1 MVGRTPSVL
10 LVGHSFVR
18 RLKDHASKRGQTLA
32 EAVGIEEVASVH
44 TIYAGGATFERAL
57 HPSTS
62 LVVRLRDLKELPEIM
77 CIDLGTN
84 DLCAVGATVNGVVAS
99 AIELLDSLRRAHLMP
114 KHLVFMGVVQRTAVG
129 CRRGVSAGCRRGVS
143 AKTFNRRAR
152 AFNSKMAAVVR
163 SIDDVHTCSLA
174 RLNRPDA
181 LCVSPDGC
189 HLSDEGYRRY
199 CVALRSTVLQL
210 IK

>member
-84 DLCAVGATVNGVVAS
+84 DLCAVGATVNAVVARTFRFFTQS
-99 AIELLDSLRRAHLMP
+99 TPHAETPSVHGCGAAHRHRLSPWRLRKDLQP
-114 KHLVFMGVVQRTAVG
+114 P
-129 CRRGVSAGCRRGVS
+129 
-143 AKTFNRRAR
+143 
-152 AFNSKMAAVVR
+152 SK
-163 SIDDVHTCSLA
+163 SI
-174 RLNRPDA
+174 
-181 LCVSPDGC
+181 
-189 HLSDEGYRRY
+189 
-199 CVALRSTVLQL
+199 
-210 IK
+210 

>member
-1 MVGRTPSVL
+1 MGAVRDRNGYETAAINRLTPAVERTPSVL

-18 RLKDHASKRGQTLA
+18 RLRDHASKRGQTLA
-32 EAVGIEEVASVH
+32 EVVGIKEVASVH

-84 DLCAVGATVNGVVAS
+84 DLCAVGATVSVLVAS

-114 KHLVFMGVVQRTAVG
+114 KHLVFMGVVQRTA
-129 CRRGVSAGCRRGVS
+129 AGCRRGVS
-143 AKTFNRRAR
+143 AASPPRPSTAEQERLTARWRRRCAPST
-152 AFNSKMAAVVR
+152 ASTPAV
-163 SIDDVHTCSLA
+163 SL
-174 RLNRPDA
+174 
-181 LCVSPDGC
+181 G
-189 HLSDEGYRRY
+189 
-199 CVALRSTVLQL
+199 
-210 IK
+210 

>member
-1 MVGRTPSVL
+1 MVERTPSVL

-18 RLKDHASKRGQTLA
+18 RLRDHASKRGQTLA
-32 EAVGIEEVASVH
+32 EVVGIKEVASVH

-84 DLCAVGATVNGVVAS
+84 DLCAVGATVSVVVAS

-114 KHLVFMGVVQRTAVG
+114 KHLVFMGVVQRTA
-129 CRRGVSAGCRRGVS
+129 AGCRRGVS

-152 AFNSKMAAVVR
+152 AFNSKMAAAVR
-163 SIDDVHTCSLA
+163 SIDGVHTCSLA

-181 LCVSPDGC
+181 LCISRDGC

-199 CVALRSTVLQL
+199 CVALRSTILQL